1 MKTKKNTKEL
11 LAHSLVKLSAT
22 KSVDKIT
29 VQEISAACG
38 LTKTTFY
45 NHFRDKYDLIV
56 WAYAEPVK
64 QIVERLGEEG
74 YTIGNAILGIVQ
86 YFDENRKFILNALKN
101 TSGQNYFLHH
111 VARIHFTVLRDF
123 IASRGCTAPSPKL
136 EALMKLYAYG
146 TVQMVAEWML
156 GGAPIPAE
164 TFAVYLEAGIPEDL
178 KPCVYGE

>member
-11 LAHSLVKLSAT
+11 LAHSLVRLSAT

-101 TSGQNYFLHH
+101 TS
-111 VARIHFTVLRDF
+111 
-123 IASRGCTAPSPKL
+123 APL
-136 EALMKLYAYG
+136 AC
-146 TVQMVAEWML
+146 
-156 GGAPIPAE
+156 IR
-164 TFAVYLEAGIPEDL
+164 
-178 KPCVYGE
+178 